1 MSKPTLYHTPSCG
14 MCKTI
19 ERMLQLK
26 GIEYKDCQDV
36 DYMADIGINHPP
48 ALEVDGVILQG
59 TEIRDWLNKQ

>member
-1 MSKPTLYHTPSCG
+1 MSKPTLYHVPGCG

-36 DYMADIGINHPP
+36 DYMSDIGISHPP
-48 ALEVDGVILQG
+48 ALEVDGTILQG
-59 TEIRDWLNKQ
+59 AEIRDWINRQ